1 MKLPWSRNET
11 RASSEG
17 FTEARLLALLTAAD
31 GVPSATA
38 VMEVAAGLWARGF
51 ASAIVTPRTPATQA
65 LTPTIMA
72 YIGRQLHQCGQA
84 VLEMEVRRGRLVL
97 RPASSWT
104 VTGGMDP
111 EGWDW
116 QLTFAGPTASEVVTM
131 PASRVLNLQYSY
143 EAERPW
149 VGIGPLGHAATTRS
163 LLGRIESRLS
173 EEMGQSVGAVL
184 PVPDLGASAQLQTDL
199 RALEGELTLV
209 QGMQSGWQDPS
220 QTPSQRHPDWTPR
233 RLGGNP
239 PDSLRALRA
248 EVSRAVLAASGVPV
262 SLLGD
267 SEGTLAREGWRQF
280 LLGTLAPLGRII
292 GPALAEGL
300 DAEALEFD
308 WERVGASDITGRARA
323 FQSLVGG
330 GMEVEKAAALSG
342 LVVSDE

>member
-1 MKLPWSRNET
+1 M
-11 RASSEG
+11 
-17 FTEARLLALLTAAD
+17 
-31 GVPSATA
+31 
-38 VMEVAAGLWARGF
+38 
-51 ASAIVTPRTPATQA
+51 
-65 LTPTIMA
+65 
-72 YIGRQLHQCGQA
+72 
-84 VLEMEVRRGRLVL
+84 
-97 RPASSWT
+97 
-104 VTGGMDP
+104 GGMDP

-116 QLTFAGPTASEVVTM
+116 QLTFAGPTASMVKTL
-131 PASRVLNLQYSY
+131 PASRVLNLMYSY

-163 LLGRIESRLS
+163 LLGRIESRLA
-173 EEMGQSVGAVL
+173 EEMGQPVGSVL
-184 PVPDLGASAQLQTDL
+184 PVPDVNASAQLQTDL
-199 RALEGELTLV
+199 RALQGELTLV
-209 QGMQSGWQDPS
+209 QHMTAGWGDPS
-220 QTPSQRHPDWTPR
+220 QATGQRQPDWTPR

-267 SEGTLAREGWRQF
+267 SAGNEAREGWRQF

-300 DAEALEFD
+300 DAEGLEFD

-330 GMEVEKAAALSG
+330 GMDVEKAAAMSG
-342 LVVSDE
+342 LMVSSDN